1 MSTLLLSGFLPL
13 LLLAWLPAGF
23 PCQPPVSLL
32 TINVSELSFQSLF
45 QMVSNSTDKT
55 VKEFIDQ
62 IKNVTEEKVEK
73 VVIHFLYEKNSS
85 AFGSV
90 NETKPATCICDMRN
104 ASGVEDGT
112 NKTQQESEPE
122 TSPTSTPEP
131 QIQEG
136 IIHTYIIPGLV
147 VLSLFFLI
155 CVLACLCRRNQRNAK
170 GKSESK
176 HVAEMNQLST
186 PQNEEVVYTKL
197 KFEKTETKPAASEVV
212 YAEIKPQQK

>member
-23 PCQPPVSLL
+23 PHQPTVSSL

-45 QMVSNSTDKT
+45 QMVSNSTDKM
-55 VKEFIDQ
+55 VKQFIDQ
-62 IKNVTEEKVEK
+62 IKNVTEKKVEK

-90 NETKPATCICDMRN
+90 NETKTATCICDMRN
-104 ASGVEDGT
+104 ASRVEDGT
-112 NKTQQESEPE
+112 NKTQQ
-122 TSPTSTPEP
+122 
-131 QIQEG
+131 G

-155 CVLACLCRRNQRNAK
+155 CVLVCLCRRNQRNAK

-186 PQNEEVVYTKL
+186 PQNEEVVYMKL

-212 YAEIKPQQK
+212 YAEIKSQQK